1 MKLTRRMMLVLL
13 AACMLLGG
21 CGAAPAEPAQSTM
34 PKETAPVETVAPT
47 EAPTEPLETLGVASL
62 PDKDIATGTL
72 CFYFGDKT
80 VYAGGLVSDIL
91 EVGIHTYA
99 DLEQLIQP
107 GHMSEVVRVR
117 IEDESVPEKDRPYL
131 FFVAVN
137 PTKEPC
143 VLSDCVIYSLT
154 INTDSGVAFGS
165 GQETEHFY
173 TGRTTM
179 EEMLAVYGQPDH
191 EDGRKSYYKEIAYY
205 EPFNC
210 AYFTFKNGVVRQI
223 FTYYGANLFAEQAEN
238 FDYDLTGY
246 FGNDS
251 LILMNQYLD
260 ISGYLTPA
268 EEVPATLTSFAESV
282 KLGDQTLELG
292 RAISEMPSPF
302 RENLEGL
309 TVPLG
314 SKTYITIGRNNPEEF
329 WVINTNGQYGQQAGK
344 LTVKGLITK
353 NCNYSN
359 WGTDNSQFHPFE
371 YDGLT
376 QDSTIEDI
384 LEKYGMPGRLE
395 CTSNARKCFAWMEY
409 QDESGNYV
417 HFCVDPILDQIV
429 EVHINKYF
437 AKERHA

>member
-13 AACMLLGG
+13 AVCMLLSG
-21 CGAAPAEPAQSTM
+21 CGAAQAEPAQETV
-34 PKETAPVETVAPT
+34 PETTAPAETAAPT
-47 EAPTEPLETLGVASL
+47 EAPTELVEPLSVAQL
-62 PDKDIATGTL
+62 PDEDIATGTL

-99 DLEQLIQP
+99 DLEQMIQP

-117 IEDESVPEKDRPYL
+117 IEDEAVPAENRPYL

-143 VLSDCVIYSLT
+143 ALADCIIFSLT
-154 INTDSGVAFGS
+154 VNTDSGVAFGS
-165 GQETEHFY
+165 GQESEHFY
-173 TGRTTM
+173 TGETTL

-223 FTYYGANLFAEQAEN
+223 FTYYGANLFAEQAES
-238 FDYDLTGY
+238 FDHELTGY
-246 FGNDS
+246 FGNDC
-251 LILMNQYLD
+251 LILMDQYLD
-260 ISGYLTPA
+260 VSGYLTTA
-268 EEVPATLTSFAESV
+268 EEVPATLTSFTESV
-282 KLGDQTLELG
+282 KLGDQTLELDKP
-292 RAISEMPSPF
+292 ISEMPSPF

-314 SKTYITIGRNNPEEF
+314 SKSYITIGRNNPEEF
-329 WVINTNGQYGQQAGK
+329 WVINSNGQHGQLAGR

-359 WGTDNSQFHPFE
+359 WGTDNSQFQTFE

-384 LEKYGMPGRLE
+384 LDKYGMPGRLE

-409 QDESGNYV
+409 RDETGNYV
-417 HFCVDPILDQIV
+417 HFCVDPMLDQIV
-429 EVHINKYF
+429 EVHVNKYYD
-437 AKERHA
+437 KERHA